1 MVVCVRVH
9 LKHGHFSESN
19 VLNKINSAHCRCNH
33 RGAILEA
40 TSAVKSVKSAI
51 FLKADLKRFSI
62 SLKKDC
68 TLFSTNIFYSLQ
80 DFTVISV

>member
-1 MVVCVRVH
+1 MI
-9 LKHGHFSESN
+9 LSLN
-19 VLNKINSAHCRCNH
+19 VPQ
-33 RGAILEA
+33 
-40 TSAVKSVKSAI
+40 TI

-80 DFTVISV
+80 DFTVISVLSVFITNCTHTFNSRVADLVQFLPNPDPLKMGTDPGET